1 MCGERGGECVVR
13 GEKNVWREG
22 RRMCGER
29 GGECVEREER
39 KTRVNERG

>member
-1 MCGERGGECVVR
+1 MERGE
-13 GEKNVWREG
+13 ENVWRDG